1 MTTKIEGDL
10 KKRGGK
16 KILKQEGVRR
26 ELNNTGMPGQ
36 GAKNKQTGGGRNK
49 PIQGR
54 GPPAWYEAVE
64 CAFVI
69 SEKKG
74 VLLLPG
80 SPDSTLLYAA
90 EPSDQLLLWNW
101 WCRKA
106 WLSDSVF
113 DE

>member
-1 MTTKIEGDL
+1 VTETAPQKRE
-10 KKRGGK
+10 KKGRRKRK
-16 KILKQEGVRR
+16 KSTEEVMPARR
-26 ELNNTGMPGQ
+26 P
-36 GAKNKQTGGGRNK
+36 KNKQTGGGRKK

-54 GPPAWYEAVE
+54 GPPAWYAAVE